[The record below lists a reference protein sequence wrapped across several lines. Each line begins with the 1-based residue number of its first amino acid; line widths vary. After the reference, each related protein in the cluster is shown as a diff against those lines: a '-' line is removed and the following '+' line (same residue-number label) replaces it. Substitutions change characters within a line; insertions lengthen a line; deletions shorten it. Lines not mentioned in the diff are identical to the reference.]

1 MSSEA
6 LEALLSLAYERCILI
21 GWRRKSGA
29 SAQAVTNRDRGAL
42 PSSSGPKLGQLHL
55 LGSGAG
61 HLFSI
66 RLRDCVVDV
75 RPTLAFVPRTLLI
88 TYS

>member
-1 MSSEA
+1 MP
-6 LEALLSLAYERCILI
+6 ILI
-21 GWRRKSGA
+21 GQLEAHVDWLEAQERGSSSGA
-29 SAQAVTNRDRGAL
+29 TARDRGAL

-66 RLRDCVVDV
+66 RLCDVDV
-75 RPTLAFVPRTLLI
+75 RLALVSVPGPLMI